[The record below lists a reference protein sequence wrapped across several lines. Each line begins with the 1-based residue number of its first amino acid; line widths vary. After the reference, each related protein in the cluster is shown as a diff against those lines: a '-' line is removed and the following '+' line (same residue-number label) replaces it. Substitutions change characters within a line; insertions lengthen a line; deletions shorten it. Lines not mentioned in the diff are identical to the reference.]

1 MTYTALSN
9 MPANVAGSPESGL
22 AARSAR
28 PAAVAAG
35 RVDLPLPAALRLLL
49 RPGRLHAP
57 PPGTGL
63 GAVAP
68 GAEPGARARRRATGP
83 VGRRA
88 TAARR
93 PRRPGRACPATG
105 FLHQPDRLRRGP
117 DRCAPGRAARSRARP
132 YTTVIPGLD
141 AGTERLPVEHPHLRP
156 EAAGG
161 PADQGAWL
169 PDGAQLRA
177 APAQPGPCRRH
188 HRDGAANGRR
198 IPGTGQYAVLRL
210 GLGKP
215 ARPDAHRGAT
225 AHGRGGGRDLPRQD
239 W

>member
-22 AARSAR
+22 AARSGPPAAAR
-28 PAAVAAG
+28 PPLWLLAGLTYPRPLHFALFSPPAAGAAG

-49 RPGRLHAP
+49 QPGRLHAP

-93 PRRPGRACPATG
+93 PRRPGRPCPATG
-105 FLHQPDRLRRGP
+105 
-117 DRCAPGRAARSRARP
+117 
-132 YTTVIPGLD
+132 
-141 AGTERLPVEHPHLRP
+141 
-156 EAAGG
+156 
-161 PADQGAWL
+161 
-169 PDGAQLRA
+169 
-177 APAQPGPCRRH
+177 
-188 HRDGAANGRR
+188 
-198 IPGTGQYAVLRL
+198 
-210 GLGKP
+210 
-215 ARPDAHRGAT
+215 
-225 AHGRGGGRDLPRQD
+225 
-239 W
+239 